1 MEERDEENAS
11 IHLSATDSTQPGYP
25 PFRSLSMQH
34 TNYLNALNEIPL
46 RIALLKI
53 KVGDGVVDSLES
65 RLFVVVEN
73 SSIPVQDGHAL
84 IHGRMTIL
92 RKRKYKTTIILEM
105 VKWAAIHPV
114 SPEIFTWLYMQW
126 SGL

>member
-1 MEERDEENAS
+1 
-11 IHLSATDSTQPGYP
+11 
-25 PFRSLSMQH
+25 MQH

-92 RKRKYKTTIILEM
+92 TKAEVQNYDHPRNGEM
-105 VKWAAIHPV
+105 ARYSPRFPRDLYLVVHAMVGPV
-114 SPEIFTWLYMQW
+114 IPLTRVQK
-126 SGL
+126 